1 MRMGMQHVG
10 RHRRLLSVIA
20 CLSTE
25 LQQDPGNLRV
35 CFASS
40 WGSVFFRRLKH
51 IVACKLTC
59 ATEKGPR
66 SCTYLFVAMMQVS
79 VVVGILSKRT
89 SRLPNQPPPRP
100 HHCDGPTISKT
111 PTGCGISSRG
121 FSATSSPPR
130 RTDPL
135 ASPTPRRP
143 PPLGESRRRRLPVAA
158 VVTTAMPMLRTAGV
172 LRRQE
177 RSGTWWPGM

>member
-59 ATEKGPR
+59 ERA
-66 SCTYLFVAMMQVS
+66 SFVYVP
-79 VVVGILSKRT
+79 V
-89 SRLPNQPPPRP
+89 
-100 HHCDGPTISKT
+100 
-111 PTGCGISSRG
+111 
-121 FSATSSPPR
+121 R
-130 RTDPL
+130 RND
-135 ASPTPRRP
+135 AS
-143 PPLGESRRRRLPVAA
+143 
-158 VVTTAMPMLRTAGV
+158 
-172 LRRQE
+172 
-177 RSGTWWPGM
+177 